1 MSTRTAPSISAISAL
16 PTFPALLGLVLT
28 LAASA
33 CPGDEDTDA
42 VEIYALTAA
51 PPARTAT
58 ITNTE
63 ERHRV
68 ELSSGVAIAF
78 SCWESCEYECVA
90 PEFVIGDPS
99 LVEIRPIF
107 RLRGGSTAWVM
118 IGKSP
123 GSTQLVVRTTC
134 TNQAYSVQIREE

>member
-1 MSTRTAPSISAISAL
+1 MSARTAASISTL
-16 PTFPALLGLVLT
+16 GVWRALLGLL
-28 LAASA
+28 LALSASA
-33 CPGDEDTDA
+33 CPGEEDTEV

-63 ERHRV
+63 EVHRV

-78 SCWESCEYECVA
+78 GCWESCEYECVV
-90 PEFVIGDPS
+90 PEFVVSDPS

-107 RLRGGSTAWVM
+107 RLRGGSAAWVM

-123 GSTQLVVRTTC
+123 GSTQLVVRTAC
-134 TNQAYSVQIREE
+134 TNQAYSVQIEGD